1 MVLPPQ
7 WMPFDCVEEVCFG
20 FSIGFGQA
28 HSIGPGAWAFVET
41 I

>member
-7 WMPFDCVEEVCFG
+7 WLSFECVEEVCFG

-28 HSIGPGAWAFVET
+28 GSMSPGAGVLVGAF
-41 I
+41 